1 MTWSGLTQWTPV
13 HMYIY
18 IYKPPI
24 NTGPNLDFCGNVT
37 SLPDG
42 LIEEQEHVRLMNEEG
57 EKLKSEFKK
66 EDRKPFTWH
75 MARSL
80 MVVWHG

>member
-1 MTWSGLTQWTPV
+1 
-13 HMYIY
+13 MYIRTTTWGC
-18 IYKPPI
+18 I
-24 NTGPNLDFCGNVT
+24 TTRGVT
-37 SLPDG
+37 LTDG

-57 EKLKSEFKK
+57 EKLKSELKQQ
-66 EDRKPFTWH
+66 DSRKAVTWH